1 MEKRKAKN
9 LEDKKAGSVGIKST
23 LKDSKKATTN
33 DKESIKAKEA
43 KSEAQTSRDTT
54 PQRKFYVNEK
64 SDLDIE
70 VELDDNSVVVKKIN
84 SDNRNSVTPS
94 MGREVL
100 EKKKEEKKTMES
112 LTPEK

>member
-33 DKESIKAKEA
+33 DKESIKVKEA

-54 PQRKFYVNEK
+54 P
-64 SDLDIE
+64 
-70 VELDDNSVVVKKIN
+70 
-84 SDNRNSVTPS
+84 
-94 MGREVL
+94 
-100 EKKKEEKKTMES
+100 
-112 LTPEK
+112 